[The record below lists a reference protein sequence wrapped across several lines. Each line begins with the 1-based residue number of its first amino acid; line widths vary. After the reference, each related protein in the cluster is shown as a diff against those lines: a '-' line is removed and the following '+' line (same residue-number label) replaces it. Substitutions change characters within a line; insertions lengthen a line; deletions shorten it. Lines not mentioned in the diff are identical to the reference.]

1 MLSSRWCKVLN
12 DLLSNKTR
20 TVLIVLSIAV
30 GLFAVGTI
38 ISSQRIL
45 STELARGF
53 AEINP
58 SSGTIR
64 TLEPFDEDFIRSVRR
79 MDVVA
84 EVDARRTINA
94 RVKDSHGEW
103 NNLLLFAI
111 EDYEEMQVN
120 KIRPQ
125 SGAWPPPEREI
136 LIERSSLGVLNSQ
149 VGDTLVVETPN
160 GRERALPITG
170 IVHDMAQLPSQFDG
184 VPYGY
189 ISFDTL
195 EWFGEPYGY
204 NELHIVAAN
213 PEDSEYAQSVV
224 NQVKRKAEKIGLT
237 IPLSW
242 TAEPGQFP
250 LDDFLQAILLL
261 MGTIG
266 LLSLF
271 LSVFL
276 IINTVSALLA
286 QQRRQI
292 GVMKAI
298 GARSDQLIG
307 MYLGMVL
314 IYGLIALFLSI
325 PLSVAGSK
333 ALSRYLAT
341 LFNFD
346 LVEATVPPIAI
357 LLQIAVGLLVPVLA
371 SLYPFIANLRV
382 TAADAMSTVG
392 LTGGRL
398 STGIV
403 DRLLSGANLWFAR
416 RILRR
421 PLLLS
426 LRNTFRSKARLALTL
441 ITLSLSSAIFVAV
454 FSVSASL
461 DQTIDDLLQ
470 IYNLDSMI
478 TLSRPYRA
486 AKIETEA
493 QRIPGVVRTDTWL
506 SLPVRRL
513 RDDGSE
519 SAAIYLF
526 APRADSEMIPGPAII
541 EGRWLLPEDENAIVV
556 DSVFLKEE
564 PDVRL
569 GDDLALKI
577 DGREKNFRVVG
588 IGMGVLIP
596 MAYAPYPYIAHLTN
610 NAGQADTALIGTDRH
625 DEASVLDISTA
636 IEAQFERKG
645 IGVSQIGTLATER
658 REAEATFQ
666 LIVSLLLIMAILLA
680 IVGGLGL
687 MGTMSIN
694 VLERTREIGVLRA
707 IGAPN
712 KGVAQVFIMEGVAI
726 GCLSWLI
733 GSILALPLGKLL
745 SDGVGIPILGV
756 PLSFTYST
764 AGMWLWLFVVIL
776 LSALASAL
784 PARNASRLTVREVLA
799 YE

>member
-1 MLSSRWCKVLN
+1 MLSSRWHKVLN

-38 ISSQRIL
+38 ISSQKIL
-45 STELARGF
+45 STEIARGF
-53 AEINP
+53 AKINP

-64 TLEPFDEDFIRSVRR
+64 TLEPFDEDFIRAVRR
-79 MDVVA
+79 MEEVA
-84 EVDARRTINA
+84 EVDARRTMNA
-94 RVKDSHGEW
+94 RVKVGQGEW

-111 EDYEEMQVN
+111 KDYEDMRVN
-120 KIRPQ
+120 KIWPQ
-125 SGAWPPPEREI
+125 SGAWPPLEREI
-136 LIERSSLGVLNSQ
+136 LIERSSLGVLNAQ
-149 VGDTLVVETPN
+149 VGDTLVAETPN
-160 GRERALPITG
+160 GRDRTLPITG

-184 VPYGY
+184 IPYGY
-189 ISFDTL
+189 VSFDTL
-195 EWFGEPYGY
+195 EWFGEPYGL
-204 NELHIVAAN
+204 NELHIVAAK
-213 PEDSEYAQSVV
+213 PEDKEYAQFAV
-224 NQVKRKAEKIGLT
+224 NQVKSKAEKIGLT
-237 IPLSW
+237 IPMSL

-250 LDDFLQAILLL
+250 LNDFLQAILLL

-276 IINTVSALLA
+276 IINTISALLA

-298 GARSDQLIG
+298 GARSSQLIG

-314 IYGLIALFLSI
+314 IYGLIALLLSI
-325 PLSVAGSK
+325 PLSIAGSK
-333 ALSRYLAT
+333 ALSRYMAA

-346 LVEATVPPIAI
+346 LVDATVPPMAI

-392 LTGGRL
+392 LIHGRMGMGL
-398 STGIV
+398 I
-403 DRLLSGANLWFAR
+403 DRLLSGANLWFTR

-426 LRNTFRSKARLALTL
+426 LRNTFRSKGRLALTL
-441 ITLSLSSAIFVAV
+441 ITLSLSSAIFIAV

-461 DQTIDDLLQ
+461 NQTIDDLLQ

-478 TLSRPYRA
+478 TLSRPYRIN
-486 AKIETEA
+486 KIQTEA
-493 QRIPGVVRTDTWL
+493 QKIPGVVRTDSWL
-506 SLPVRRL
+506 SFPVRRV

-519 SAAIYLF
+519 SVAIYLF
-526 APRADSEMIPGPAII
+526 ALRADSEMVPGPAIL
-541 EGRWLLPEDENAIVV
+541 EGRWLAPEDEYAIVV
-556 DSVFLKEE
+556 NSIFLKEE
-564 PDVRL
+564 PDVRV
-569 GDDLALKI
+569 GDDLVLKI
-577 DGREKNFRVVG
+577 DGRENTFRVVG
-588 IGMGVLIP
+588 IGMGVLMP
-596 MAYAPYPYIAHLTN
+596 MAYAHYPYIAHLTN
-610 NAGQADTALIGTDRH
+610 NAGQADTALIATDRH
-625 DEASVLDISTA
+625 DEASVLEISTA
-636 IEAQFERKG
+636 IEAQFEAKG
-645 IGVSQIGTLATER
+645 INVSQIDTIATER

-733 GSILALPLGKLL
+733 GSLLALPLGKLL

-764 AGMWLWLFVVIL
+764 AGMWLWLFVVIV